1 MQAWR
6 GQYDTRVRRAADA
19 AAAQREKERERAE
32 DEACVAALAA
42 VEANLCEQLPVAA
55 QATAMPHAAEAA
67 EDAAEPTI
75 VPEVARPADQM
86 PAVPPVEPPP
96 PRFIEHKQQR
106 LDPGKPLWAAVA
118 PKIPRVSHDRRLHM
132 PQAGRAVDLKA
143 LRREFPALPFI
154 TPAPAAA
161 RAASCECLDR
171 TPR

>member
-75 VPEVARPADQM
+75 VPEVARPADQV

-106 LDPGKPLWAAVA
+106 LDPGKPLCTVGSCGPQDTARQPPQTAAHA
-118 PKIPRVSHDRRLHM
+118 AGWQSRGSEGTASRVPST
-132 PQAGRAVDLKA
+132 AVHH
-143 LRREFPALPFI
+143 
-154 TPAPAAA
+154 A
-161 RAASCECLDR
+161 RAGCSASGQLGVSR
-171 TPR
+171 